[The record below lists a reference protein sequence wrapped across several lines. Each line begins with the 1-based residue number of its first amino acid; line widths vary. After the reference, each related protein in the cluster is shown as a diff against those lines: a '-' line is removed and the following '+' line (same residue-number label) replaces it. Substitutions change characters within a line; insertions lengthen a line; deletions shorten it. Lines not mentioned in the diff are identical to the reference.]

1 MMSLVQ
7 MSFSGAIMILAIVI
21 IRAVMINRLPKKIFL
36 IMWDMVLLRLCIPF
50 SIPSPYSL
58 YSLVKDYTP
67 SEILEKTPV
76 LQVIPNVPVRNVRP
90 VHNPIEAGQ
99 SIGTT
104 ISIWMII
111 WGIGAVACLI
121 FFSLAYVK
129 CYLEFRT
136 SLPVNNEFITN
147 WKREHPLH
155 RKMEIRQS
163 DRIFAPLTY
172 GILRPVILMPQ
183 KTDWDNKEALQY
195 VLLHEYIHIRRFD
208 ALSKLLTTAVLCVHW
223 FNPFVWVMYI
233 LFNRD
238 IELSCDECVVRGFGD
253 KSKSGYAKTLIRM
266 ETVKSGMTP
275 LCNNFSKNAIE
286 ERITAIM
293 KMKKTSFISV
303 LIGVVL
309 VASVTTA
316 CATSATTENETKK
329 EIQLKNE
336 KDGTVVHENM
346 TEQESTI
353 EQNVIQPLYPLTS
366 AEDALAD
373 GGYSVEF
380 SADSLEK
387 EADGY
392 ALNVKVYEYDRYE
405 PDAIAGL
412 TKGSK
417 IQFCNEI
424 VEVKSLEKDEESGY
438 ITINGGVE
446 NNGIELMEEDGLYRT
461 ITFNDYPVY
470 YPVGTINI
478 PLADDVTFEDHM
490 DESKEPD
497 GVVTDMTGLQAALQ
511 GGDTNFTCYNTI
523 VTVRQEKIVQ
533 VIRYWI
539 P

>member
-1 MMSLVQ
+1 MSLIQ
-7 MSFSGAIMILAIVI
+7 MSFSGAIMIIAIVI
-21 IRAVMINRLPKKIFL
+21 IRAVMIDRLPKNIFL
-36 IMWDMVLLRLCIPF
+36 IMWDMVLLRLCVPF
-50 SIPSPYSL
+50 CIPSPYSL

-90 VHNPIEAGQ
+90 VHNPVEAGQ
-99 SIGTT
+99 SIGTA

-121 FFSLAYVK
+121 FFSFAYVK

-136 SLPVNNEFITN
+136 SLPVNNEFIAN
-147 WKREHPLH
+147 WKREQPLL

-172 GILRPVILMPQ
+172 GILRPVILMPR

-195 VLLHEYIHIRRFD
+195 VLMHEYIHIRRFD
-208 ALSKLLTTAVLCVHW
+208 ALSKMLTTVVLCVHW

-253 KSKSGYAKTLIRM
+253 KSKSEYAKTLIRM

-286 ERITAIM
+286 ERIMAIM
-293 KMKKTSFISV
+293 KMKKHSFISI

-309 VASVTTA
+309 VVSVTTA
-316 CATSATTENETKK
+316 CATSAISENGTKK
-329 EIQLKNE
+329 EIQFKNE
-336 KDGTVVHENM
+336 KEGTDVNENM

-366 AEDALAD
+366 AKDALAD

-380 SADSLEK
+380 STDSLEK
-387 EADGY
+387 KADGY
-392 ALNVKVYEYDRYE
+392 ELNIKVYEYDRYE
-405 PDAIAGL
+405 PDAISGM
-412 TKGSK
+412 TVGSK

-424 VEVKSLEKDEESGY
+424 VEVKSLEKDEENSY
-438 ITINGGVE
+438 ITINGGVA
-446 NNGIELMEEDGLYRT
+446 NNGIELWEEDGLYRT
-461 ITFNDYPVY
+461 ITSNDYPVY
-470 YPVGTINI
+470 YEVGTIAI

-497 GVVTDMTGLQAALQ
+497 GVVTDVTGLQSALQ
-511 GGDTNFTCYNTI
+511 GEDTNFTCYNTI

-533 VIRYWI
+533 VIRYWT

>member
-1 MMSLVQ
+1 MMSLIQ
-7 MSFSGAIMILAIVI
+7 MSFSGTVMILAIVI
-21 IRAVMINRLPKKIFL
+21 IRAVMINRLPKKVFL
-36 IMWDMVLLRLCIPF
+36 IMWEMVLLRLCLPF

-58 YSLVKDYTP
+58 YSLVTDYTP
-67 SEILEKTPV
+67 SEILEETPV
-76 LQVIPNVPVRNVRP
+76 LQVIPNVPVRNVQP
-90 VHNPIEAGQ
+90 VHIPVEAGQ
-99 SIGTT
+99 SVGAT
-104 ISIWMII
+104 ISIWMIV
-111 WGIGAVACLI
+111 WGIGIAVCLA
-121 FFSLAYVK
+121 FFSFTYVR

-136 SLPVNNEFITN
+136 SLPVKNEFVTN
-147 WKREHPLH
+147 WKREHPLY

-223 FNPFVWVMYI
+223 FNPFVWVMYV

-238 IELSCDECVVRGFGD
+238 IELSCDESVVRGFGE

-293 KMKKTSFISV
+293 KMKKTSFVSV

-309 VASVTTA
+309 VASIATA
-316 CATSATTENETKK
+316 SATSATTENE
-329 EIQLKNE
+329 N
-336 KDGTVVHENM
+336 DNTVVQENIK
-346 TEQESTI
+346 EQESTT

-380 SADSLEK
+380 NADSLVK

-392 ALNVKVYEYDRYE
+392 ALSLKVYEYDRYE
-405 PDAIAGL
+405 PDAIAKL
-412 TKGSK
+412 TEGSK

-446 NNGIELMEEDGLYRT
+446 NNGIRLREEDGLYRT
-461 ITFNDYPVY
+461 ITFNDYPIY
-470 YPVGTINI
+470 YPVGTITI
-478 PLADDVTFEDHM
+478 LLADDVTFEDHI
-490 DESKEPD
+490 DGSKEPD
-497 GVVTDMTGLQAALQ
+497 GVVTDLSGLQSVLQ
-511 GGDTNFTCYNTI
+511 DKDTSFTCYNTI

-533 VIRYWI
+533 VIRYWT

>member
-36 IMWDMVLLRLCIPF
+36 IMWDVVLLRLCIPF

-76 LQVIPNVPVRNVRP
+76 LQVMPNVPIRNVRP
-90 VHNPIEAGQ
+90 VHNPIGAGQ

-136 SLPVNNEFITN
+136 SLPVKNEFITN
-147 WKREHPLH
+147 WKREHPLY

-172 GILRPVILMPQ
+172 GILRPVILMTQ

-223 FNPFVWVMYI
+223 FNPFVWAMYI
-233 LFNRD
+233 LVNRD
-238 IELSCDECVVRGFGD
+238 MELSCDECVVRGFGE

-293 KMKKTSFISV
+293 KMKKNSFISV

-329 EIQLKNE
+329 EIQ
-336 KDGTVVHENM
+336 
-346 TEQESTI
+346 S
-353 EQNVIQPLYPLTS
+353 LYPLTS

-387 EADGY
+387 TADGY
-392 ALNVKVYEYDRYE
+392 TLNVKVYEYDRYE
-405 PDAIAGL
+405 PDAITGL
-412 TKGSK
+412 TEGSK

-461 ITFNDYPVY
+461 VTVNDYPIY
-470 YPVGTINI
+470 YPVGTITI

-497 GVVTDMTGLQAALQ
+497 GVVTDVTGLQAALQ
-511 GGDTNFTCYNTI
+511 GEDTNFTCYNTI